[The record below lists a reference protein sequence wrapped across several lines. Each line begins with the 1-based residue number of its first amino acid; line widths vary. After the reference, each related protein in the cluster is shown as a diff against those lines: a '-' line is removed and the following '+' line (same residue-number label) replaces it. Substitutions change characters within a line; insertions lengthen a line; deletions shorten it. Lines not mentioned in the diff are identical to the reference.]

1 MSRRSRLYQSAFTV
15 GSWTLLSRLTGFFRD
30 IVIAALFGS
39 GPIAEAFQVA
49 FSLPNLFRRLF
60 AEGTI
65 NAAFVPIF
73 SKSLSNRHEAAEF
86 ARNTFSWLTTALIV
100 LTVAAQ
106 AAMPWFVLAIAS
118 GFRDDGRF
126 DLAVDFGRIC
136 FPYILFIALASLLSG
151 ILNSFGRFAAGAA
164 APVLL
169 NVILLGAMGLALAS
183 GIDPGPALAW
193 GVPVAGVAQLA
204 LMWLACRRTGIRMA
218 LHVPRLTPKVRRLAV
233 VAFPAV
239 LAGGVVQINIL
250 VGRQVASYF
259 DGAIQWLA
267 VADRLYQL
275 PLGVVGIATGI
286 VLLPELMRRLAE
298 GDHEGSRDAF
308 NRATEFALMLTIPA
322 AFALVVIPFPLV
334 SVLFERGAFTTDD
347 SHATAAALA
356 VYGIG
361 LPAFVLQKTL
371 QPLYFSGEDT
381 RTPFRFAVFAMLANA
396 VLAIGLIPLAG
407 YLAAAVGT
415 TLSSWLMF
423 FLLWNG
429 RRHLGEMARVDRRLR
444 SFTPRALLAS
454 AFMAVVVFALAD
466 LLLPWLTADGI
477 RYAALAIIVMA
488 GAAAYFGAAIV
499 MKAISLAE
507 LREVTLNRRLPGDH
521 FGEN

>member
-1 MSRRSRLYQSAFTV
+1 MTPGSRLYRSAFTV

-30 IVIAALFGS
+30 VAIAALFGS

-73 SKSLSNRHEAAEF
+73 SRSLADRNEAAEF
-86 ARNTFSWLTTALIV
+86 ARNTLSWLTTALIV
-100 LTVAAQ
+100 LTAVAQ
-106 AAMPWFVLAIAS
+106 VAMPWFVLAMAS

-169 NVILLGAMGLALAS
+169 NVILLGAMGMASVS
-183 GIDPGPALAW
+183 GIDPGPALVW
-193 GVPVAGVAQLA
+193 GVPVAGVAQLV
-204 LMWLACRRTGIRMA
+204 LMWFACQRAGFRVA
-218 LHVPRLTPKVRRLAV
+218 LHVPRLTPKIRRLAV
-233 VAFPAV
+233 VAVPAV
-239 LAGGVVQINIL
+239 LAGGVVQVNIL

-275 PLGVVGIATGI
+275 PLGVVGIAVGV
-286 VLLPELMRRLAE
+286 VLLPELTKRLAS
-298 GDHEGSRDAF
+298 GDRAGSRDAF

-322 AFALVVIPFPLV
+322 AFALAVVPFPLV
-334 SVLFERGAFTTDD
+334 SVLFERGAFTTSD
-347 SHATAAALA
+347 SHATAAALTI
-356 VYGIG
+356 YGIG

-371 QPLYFSGEDT
+371 QPLYFSEEDT
-381 RTPFRFAVFAMLANA
+381 RTPFRYAVVAMLANA
-396 VLAIGLIPLAG
+396 VLAVGLVPLAG
-407 YLAAAVGT
+407 YLAAAIGT
-415 TLSSWLMF
+415 TVSSWLMV
-423 FLLWNG
+423 FLLWVG
-429 RRHLGEMARVDRRLR
+429 RRRLGEMAQIDDRLR
-444 SFTPRALLAS
+444 SFMPRAVLAS
-454 AFMAVVVFALAD
+454 VFMAALVFGLAEF
-466 LLLPWLTADGI
+466 LLPWLVTGGI
-477 RYAALAIIVMA
+477 RYAALAVIVTT
-488 GAAAYFGAAIV
+488 GAIAYFGAAV
-499 MKAISLAE
+499 ALKAISLTE
-507 LREVTLNRRLPGDH
+507 LRQVFLRRKLPGDH
-521 FGEN
+521 VGER

>member
-49 FSLPNLFRRLF
+49 FALPNLFRRLF

-73 SKSLSNRHEAAEF
+73 SKSLSDKQEAAEF

-106 AAMPWFVLAIAS
+106 VAMPWFVLAIAS

-136 FPYILFIALASLLSG
+136 FPYILFIALASLLGG
-151 ILNSFGRFAAGAA
+151 ILNSFGRFAAAAA

-169 NVILLGAMGLALAS
+169 NVILLGAMGIALAS

-193 GVPVAGVAQLA
+193 GVPVAGIAQLA

-239 LAGGVVQINIL
+239 LAGGVVQVNIL

-286 VLLPELMRRLAE
+286 VLLPELMKRLAE

-308 NRATEFALMLTIPA
+308 NRATEFSLMLTIPA

-334 SVLFERGAFTTDD
+334 SVLFERGAFTSDD

-371 QPLYFSGEDT
+371 QPLYFSEEDT
-381 RTPFRFAVFAMLANA
+381 RTPFRYAVVAMAGQCHTCDRAHSPRRIPGGGGRHHLVVMAHGFPLVERA
-396 VLAIGLIPLAG
+396 PPPGREGPGRPEIAFLHTTRPAGVGIHGGRRVRPGGTPAPLAHRG
-407 YLAAAVGT
+407 WHQIRRSCRHRFGR
-415 TLSSWLMF
+415 SCR
-423 FLLWNG
+423 LLW
-429 RRHLGEMARVDRRLR
+429 RRHCHGGNFPGGAPPGNPE
-444 SFTPRALLAS
+444 PE
-454 AFMAVVVFALAD
+454 
-466 LLLPWLTADGI
+466 TAW
-477 RYAALAIIVMA
+477 
-488 GAAAYFGAAIV
+488 
-499 MKAISLAE
+499 
-507 LREVTLNRRLPGDH
+507 
-521 FGEN
+521 